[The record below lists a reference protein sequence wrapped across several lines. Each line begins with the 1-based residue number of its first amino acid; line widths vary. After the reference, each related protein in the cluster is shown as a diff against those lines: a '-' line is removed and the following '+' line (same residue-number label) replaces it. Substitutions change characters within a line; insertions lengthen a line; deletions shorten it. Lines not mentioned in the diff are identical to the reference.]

1 MLARLENLRRHPA
14 VFRHLTG
21 LTVALFDA
29 LAADLAPALAQQERR
44 RRDRPGR
51 RRAPGAGHPYALADA
66 DQVLLTIVWLRHY
79 PTQEVL
85 GFLFGVSDSAA
96 KRAVDRCL
104 PVLGQAGKDT
114 RRVPD
119 PGRGQRKGLPRLLA
133 DTPGLA
139 VIVDTFE
146 QRVQRP
152 RRRQR
157 AYYSGKKEC
166 HTLKSQVAVDEDG
179 YVVHV
184 ADSVPGP
191 RADLEVL
198 DGSGLRGRLPRGVG
212 ILGDLAY
219 VGLNNPRRRRR
230 GTRRRRRARARRRR
244 AQGATPRR
252 KPRGRPRPAA
262 DRRYN
267 RAFARRRVKVEHAI
281 GRLRCFRSLAAAD
294 RHFRRGHS
302 ARVRA
307 VAGLVNRVMEHSN
320 PRAD

>member
-1 MLARLENLRRHPA
+1 MLARLDPLRQHPS

-21 LTVALFDA
+21 LTVARFDA
-29 LAADLAPALAQQERR
+29 LAADVLPALALADRR
-44 RRDRPGR
+44 HRLRPGR
-51 RRAPGAGHPYALADA
+51 RRAPGAGHPCALGDA
-66 DQVLLTIVWLRHY
+66 DLVLLTVLWLRHY

-96 KRAVDRCL
+96 KRAMDRCL
-104 PVLGQAGKDT
+104 PVLEQAGKDT
-114 RRVPD
+114 MRVPD
-119 PGRGQRKGLPRLLA
+119 PSRFRRKDLPRLLA

-152 RRRQR
+152 QRRQR
-157 AYYSGKKEC
+157 AHYSGKKKC

-179 YVVHV
+179 LVVHV
-184 ADSVPGP
+184 AASVPGP

-198 DGSGLRGRLPRGVG
+198 DSSGLRGLLPTGVG

-230 GTRRRRRARARRRR
+230 GTRRRGKARARRR

-252 KPRGRPRPAA
+252 KPRGQPRPPA

-267 RAFARRRVKVEHAI
+267 RAFARRRVVVEHTI
-281 GRLRCFRSLAAAD
+281 GRLRRFRSLAAAD

-307 VAGLVNRVMEHSN
+307 VAGLVNRLLEQTN
-320 PRAD
+320 PRPG

>member
-1 MLARLENLRRHPA
+1 MLARLENLRQHPS

-29 LAADLAPALAQQERR
+29 LAADVLPALALADRR
-44 RRDRPGR
+44 RRARPGR
-51 RRAPGAGHPYALADA
+51 RRAPGAGHPCALGDA
-66 DQVLLTIVWLRHY
+66 DQVLLTVLWLRHY

-96 KRAVDRCL
+96 KRAMDRCL
-104 PVLGQAGKDT
+104 PVLEQAGKDT
-114 RRVPD
+114 MRVPD
-119 PGRGQRKGLPRLLA
+119 PSRFRRKDLPRLLA

-152 RRRQR
+152 QRRQR
-157 AYYSGKKEC
+157 AHYSGKKKC

-179 YVVHV
+179 LVVHV
-184 ADSVPGP
+184 AASVPGP

-198 DGSGLRGRLPRGVG
+198 DSSGLRGLLPTGVG

-230 GTRRRRRARARRRR
+230 GTRRRRGARARRRR

-252 KPRGRPRPAA
+252 KPRGQPRPLA

-267 RAFARRRVKVEHAI
+267 RAFARRRIVVEHTI
-281 GRLRCFRSLAAAD
+281 GRLRRFRSLAEVD
-294 RHFRRGHS
+294 RHHRRGHTE
-302 ARVRA
+302 RVRA
-307 VAGLVNRVMEHSN
+307 VAGLVNRLLQQSN

>member
-29 LAADLAPALAQQERR
+29 LAAEVAPALAQAQRR

-66 DQVLLTIVWLRHY
+66 DQVLLTVVWLRHY
-79 PTQEVL
+79 PTQEAL
-85 GFLFGVSDSAA
+85 GLLFGTSDSAA

-104 PVLGQAGKDT
+104 PVLEQAGRDT
-114 RRVPD
+114 MRLPD
-119 PGRGQRKGLPRLLA
+119 PGKAKRKGLPRLLA

-139 VIVDTFE
+139 VLVDTFE

-157 AYYSGKKEC
+157 AYYSGKKKC

-191 RADLEVL
+191 RADLGVL

-219 VGLNNPRRRRR
+219 VGLNNPKRRRR
-230 GTRRRRRARARRRR
+230 GTRRRGQARARRR

-252 KPRGRPRPAA
+252 KPRGQPRPPA

-267 RAFARRRVKVEHAI
+267 RAFARRRVVVEHTI
-281 GRLRCFRSLAAAD
+281 GRLRRFRSLAAAD

-307 VAGLVNRVMEHSN
+307 VAGLVNRLLEQTN
-320 PRAD
+320 PRPG